1 MGKLKYF
8 LEIEVARSKEGIFV
22 SQHKYVLNLLK
33 EVGKLECKLLETSI
47 EANHK
52 PRKALEDKG
61 VG

>member
-47 EANHK
+47 KANHK